1 MHDACLR
8 VMLEPVKNGLLNWL
22 PILEV
27 LDDDSLEQRGCDLRI
42 PNAIRI
48 HDDDRPI
55 AAHSEARRLS
65 ALHTSRAEEQI
76 LSLQEIG
83 EQRVELASATVGRAE
98 IARAHQHVT
107 RILLH
112 LRLLPFTHSA
122 KIHVL
127 TGSSTCTAVSSN

>member
-8 VMLEPVKNGLLNWL
+8 AMLEPMKNGLLNRL
-22 PILEV
+22 PTLEV

-65 ALHTSRAEEQI
+65 ALHSARAEEQV
-76 LSLQEIG
+76 LSLQELG
-83 EQRVELASATVGRAE
+83 EQRVELASATVGRTE
-98 IARAHQHVT
+98 IARTHEYVT

-122 KIHVL
+122 KIHML
-127 TGSSTCTAVSSN
+127 TCSSTCTAVASN